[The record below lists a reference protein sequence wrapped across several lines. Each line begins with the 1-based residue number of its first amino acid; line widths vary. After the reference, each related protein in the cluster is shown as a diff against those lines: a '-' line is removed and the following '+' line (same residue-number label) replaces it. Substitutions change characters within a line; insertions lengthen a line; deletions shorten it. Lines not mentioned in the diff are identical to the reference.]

1 MYTICQLQN
10 LLVIDFNLFVNFLL
24 NDSKSHVDLFV
35 KVAHLQNLPKG
46 GFKSNLKD
54 SKILHMQKN
63 YRREKYVSNRIPNS
77 SIGNENKSQL

>member
-46 GFKSNLKD
+46 GLKSKFEGFKNLTYAKNLQKK
-54 SKILHMQKN
+54 KICKQ
-63 YRREKYVSNRIPNS
+63 
-77 SIGNENKSQL
+77 